1 MEKEIIEALSW
12 RYATKLFDASKKISE
27 KNWKTLEEALR
38 LAPSSYGLQPWRFI
52 VVQNADIRKKLREVA
67 WNQPQIT
74 DASHLVVFTTRDK
87 IDESFVQSYI
97 DKIAAVRGVPK
108 PSLDGFKNA
117 MVGDVVKGPR
127 ASQIKTWTQ
136 RQAYIAIG
144 FLLETAALLH
154 IDACPM
160 EGLDT
165 AAFDK
170 ILKLDG
176 TGWGS
181 VAVVTL
187 GYRSDKDQL
196 ATAKKV
202 RFDKS
207 QVIQVID

>member
-1 MEKEIIEALSW
+1 MEKEIIEALNW

-38 LAPSSYGLQPWRFI
+38 LAPSSYGLQPWRFV
-52 VVQNADIRKKLREVA
+52 VVQNADVRKKLREVA

-87 IDESFVQSYI
+87 IDEAFVQSYV
-97 DKIAAVRGVPK
+97 DKIAGVRGVPK
-108 PSLDGFKNA
+108 TSLDGFKNA
-117 MVGDVVKGPR
+117 MIGDVVKGPR
-127 ASQIKTWTQ
+127 AAQSKTWTQ

-144 FLLETAALLH
+144 FLLETAALLR

-160 EGLDT
+160 EGFDT

-170 ILKLDG
+170 ILKLEG
-176 TGWGS
+176 SGWGS

-196 ATAKKV
+196 AAAKKV